1 MILSSGEK
9 LHCCKVELVL
19 QYRIPNKFEDAEG
32 YTHHLLFMFYTFCDE
47 SELKVGQPQLYSS
60 KLSKPEVLE
69 ITSKN
74 KNLLEA

>member
-1 MILSSGEK
+1 MFLLSGEK
-9 LHCCKVELVL
+9 LHCRKVELVL
-19 QYRIPNKFEDAEG
+19 RYYIPNKFEDAEG

-69 ITSKN
+69 IINKN
-74 KNLLEA
+74 KNLVET